1 MLKKRLNIGFMFV
14 NGAVLLY
21 LGVIFITNWASALKL
36 TYQFFSIGIIILTLS
51 SIGYLCINRWNS
63 RKSALLIQVI
73 GLIIVGL
80 ICYGNVER
88 LMALVP
94 VVLGFWLLILAV
106 VKGITSYLMLHDHLP
121 YARSQVFMTILYLLS
136 AIALIFNPSDYSL
149 EVIIVCG
156 AYFILYGAFFVFRAL
171 TALIPES
178 VIEDIDNRFQ
188 LAIPTM
194 VGALLPPHLMKV
206 ILSRSES
213 DQQREEFDV
222 IKKDLKS
229 DLEVIVHV
237 AKSGPAQ
244 LGHCDLSYHGTLL
257 SYGCYDPHVRY
268 LFGTYGDGVAIL
280 APKDEY
286 LYNCLKNENKV
297 LVTFGLVLNDR
308 QKEQLNQSLLES
320 FAKFEPF
327 NSDEELKRKGI
338 EPKGICDDYLSR
350 VTRNVHNSHFYKIKE
365 GKFKTFFVFYTNC
378 VSYVSKHLSK
388 IGFSILDFSGII
400 SPGAYYDF
408 LNNEFKSGKGCV
420 IYRKVY
426 TPKDA
431 WQFKSHEREDKI
443 DL

>member
-1 MLKKRLNIGFMFV
+1 MFV
-14 NGAVLLY
+14 TGILLFY
-21 LGVIFITNWASALKL
+21 LGIIFITNWAFAMQL
-36 TYQFFSIGIIILTLS
+36 TYHFFSIGIILLTIS
-51 SIGYLCINRWNS
+51 SIGYLCINKWSN
-63 RKSALLIQVI
+63 RKSALLIQV
-73 GLIIVGL
+73 VGL
-80 ICYGNVER
+80 LVLGIICYGRVER

-94 VVLGFWLLILAV
+94 VVLGVWLLILGI
-106 VKGITSYLMLHDHLP
+106 VKGITSYLMVHDHLP
-121 YARSQVFMTILYLLS
+121 HARRQIFFTIVCLLS
-136 AIALIFNPSDYSL
+136 AAALIFKPIEYSL
-149 EVIIVCG
+149 EVILVCG
-156 AYFILYGAFFVFRAL
+156 AYFIIYGIFFIYRSII
-171 TALIPES
+171 ALIPES
-178 VIEDIDNRFQ
+178 VVEAIDNRFQ

-194 VGALLPPHLMKV
+194 MGALLPPHLMKV

-213 DQQREEFDV
+213 DRQQEDFEV
-222 IKKDLKS
+222 IKKEIQC

-244 LGHCDLSYHGTLL
+244 LGHCDLTYHGMLL

-268 LFGTYGDGVAIL
+268 LLGTYGDGVAII
-280 APKDEY
+280 APKNEY

-297 LVTFGLVLNDR
+297 LVVFGLVLNKR
-308 QKEQLNQSLLES
+308 QKEQLHQSLLES
-320 FAKFEPF
+320 FEKFEPF
-327 NSDEELKRKGI
+327 YSDEELKRQGI

-350 VTRNVHNSHFYKIKE
+350 VTRHVANSHFYKIKE

-420 IYRKVY
+420 VYRKVY

-431 WQFKSHEREDKI
+431 DEFADK
-443 DL
+443 

>member
-1 MLKKRLNIGFMFV
+1 MLKKRLNIGFMFITGV
-14 NGAVLLY
+14 VLLY
-21 LGVIFITNWASALKL
+21 LGIIFITNWASALKL

-51 SIGYLCINRWNS
+51 SIGYLCINRWNK

-73 GLIIVGL
+73 GLITLGVV
-80 ICYGNVER
+80 CYGNVER
-88 LMALVP
+88 LMVLVP
-94 VVLGFWLLILAV
+94 VVLGFWLLILAI
-106 VKGITSYLMLHDHLP
+106 VKGITSYLMIHDHLP
-121 YARSQVFMTILYLLS
+121 HSRRQVFMTIIYSLS
-136 AIALIFNPSDYSL
+136 ALALIFKPTEYSL
-149 EVIIVCG
+149 EVVILCG
-156 AYFILYGAFFVFRAL
+156 TYFILYGAFFVFRSL

-188 LAIPTM
+188 LALPTM
-194 VGALLPPHLMKV
+194 AGALLPPHLMKV

-213 DQQREEFDV
+213 DKQREDFEV

-268 LFGTYGDGVAIL
+268 LFGTYGDGVAII

-297 LVTFGLVLNDR
+297 LVAFGLVLNDR

-327 NSDEELKRKGI
+327 NSDEELKQKGI

-350 VTRNVHNSHFYKIKE
+350 VTRNVQNAHFYKISE

-388 IGFSILDFSGII
+388 IGFSLMDFSGII

-420 IYRKVY
+420 IYRKIY

-431 WQFKSHEREDKI
+431 WQFEKHDRSHVS
-443 DL
+443 